1 MMGEVVTL
9 KPKQEKKSARKDF
22 ITVLDRPLNLGL
34 PEPAQS
40 APYRPGRIKRLRWDI
55 KRKAKA
61 LHRATFI
68 AAADWCRRRESV
80 RLAGELSML
89 AMKLNRPDF
98 RVFVNFHGHIDG
110 LDVYVCPRGWDRAK
124 DRRQIVL
131 SGKLPGFSRYG
142 NLRLRDLREAHRLS
156 VEDEP
161 GTVPVRRKCFI

>member
-1 MMGEVVTL
+1 MLLWM
-9 KPKQEKKSARKDF
+9 KPKGTAKSARKDF
-22 ITVLDRPLNLGL
+22 VTVLERPLNLGL

-40 APYRPGRIKRLRWDI
+40 PPYKPGWITRLRWNLR
-55 KRKAKA
+55 RKAKA

-142 NLRLRDLREAHRLS
+142 NLRLRDLREAKKLIVSLS
-156 VEDEP
+156 RMN
-161 GTVPVRRKCFI
+161 GAGCR